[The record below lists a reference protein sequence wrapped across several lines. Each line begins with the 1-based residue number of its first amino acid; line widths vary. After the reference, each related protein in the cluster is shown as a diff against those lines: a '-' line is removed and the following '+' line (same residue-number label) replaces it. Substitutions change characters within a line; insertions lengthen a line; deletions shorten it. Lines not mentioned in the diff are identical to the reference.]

1 MRSEVGLPEEWT
13 AEAGQPQDIGGVDGR
28 GELGQTGQELRGGNA
43 VKLQPFLTK
52 FQAQL
57 RHCALGTGSACLLPE

>member
-1 MRSEVGLPEEWT
+1 MRSEVVLPEEWT

-52 FQAQL
+52 YRL
-57 RHCALGTGSACLLPE
+57 S